1 MFEDTF
7 ETELTLQAKGDDL
20 DQFLKT
26 LEDDLVELRS
36 EIAKFKYKRPKKG
49 RSKRSPMSTVFDF
62 AKLHDEIDG
71 VESVIVAHSETNRML
86 HTRLRAEVGKPVK
99 QIKDWLAGLKKIGA
113 GVLPEELSVEIS
125 ERLAPA
131 VRERLAE
138 ARDTA
143 NQEHTV
149 PHDLESDL
157 LTLEKK
163 RALGQLFDGIIVADL
178 PAAERLKTAG
188 GLDDTQA
195 ENVLKFYV
203 YYAVFIEYFNSIK
216 LLYQILLKEYEE
228 LDLIDDDVVTG
239 LRTVAIF
246 KITAFL
252 CDHKWRGPGNAP
264 RREQFR
270 TGMLKAIRSKL
281 MERAVAE
288 KKATETSPRC
298 RPSVCRAA
306 ASGARHFRW
315 A

>member
-138 ARDTA
+138 AR
-143 NQEHTV
+143 TV
-149 PHDLESDL
+149 PENDVDTDNVS
-157 LTLEKK
+157 T
-163 RALGQLFDGIIVADL
+163 I
-178 PAAERLKTAG
+178 
-188 GLDDTQA
+188 TQA
-195 ENVLKFYV
+195 VTT
-203 YYAVFIEYFNSIK
+203 
-216 LLYQILLKEYEE
+216 QIRRRKH
-228 LDLIDDDVVTG
+228 TQT
-239 LRTVAIF
+239 RTFAHSRLND
-246 KITAFL
+246 A
-252 CDHKWRGPGNAP
+252 CEPSPG
-264 RREQFR
+264 
-270 TGMLKAIRSKL
+270 G
-281 MERAVAE
+281 
-288 KKATETSPRC
+288 
-298 RPSVCRAA
+298 
-306 ASGARHFRW
+306 
-315 A
+315 